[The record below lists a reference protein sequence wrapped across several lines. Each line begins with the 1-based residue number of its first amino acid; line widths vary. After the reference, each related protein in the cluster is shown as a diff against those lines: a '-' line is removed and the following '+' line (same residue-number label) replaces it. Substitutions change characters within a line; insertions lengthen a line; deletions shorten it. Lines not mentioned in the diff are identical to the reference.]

1 MYKRQDD
8 DGYVVSLKAK
18 LSKKTALKIMY
29 GESDMIKTGAE
40 LTGVGFDYKIAK
52 PLKLYF
58 NYVDKSFAD
67 SSKES
72 EEIMFGMQYK
82 FSFDMY

>member
-1 MYKRQDD
+1 
-8 DGYVVSLKAK
+8 
-18 LSKKTALKIMY
+18 
-29 GESDMIKTGAE
+29 MIKTGAE